1 MNRDEI
7 LYKISHY
14 EWMLSS
20 RKLAA
25 GHELW
30 IRDQLEDLNAAL
42 AKLYPASHP
51 VNIQRAKKASA

>member
-1 MNRDEI
+1 MNRQEI
-7 LYKISHY
+7 VYKIDHY

-20 RKLAA
+20 CKLATA
-25 GHELW
+25 HEWW

-51 VNIQRAKKASA
+51 VNIARAKKASA